1 MQRMTTIVRAR
12 ITTNW
17 DTVIYF
23 WIKTI
28 TLQYSK
34 VWNTKVVF
42 LYTNLMSY
50 FADIQESFANSR
62 ELHKVW

>member
-1 MQRMTTIVRAR
+1 MQWMTTIVRAR

-34 VWNTKVVF
+34 VWYTKVVF
-42 LYTNLMSY
+42 LYTNLKSY

-62 ELHKVW
+62 EVHKVW